1 MEWGWDPVTYR
12 YEQRRHKHSDARR
25 GACAMSDAEDRV
37 TVWASSELVERMD
50 DRVDWRYGSRSEW
63 VREAIRY
70 RMVLEDALDREGWSC
85 PRPTRARADARGHRP
100 GRRAGVCRRFGI

>member
-1 MEWGWDPVTYR
+1 
-12 YEQRRHKHSDARR
+12 
-25 GACAMSDAEDRV
+25 MSDAEDRV

-70 RMVLEDALDREGWSC
+70 RMVLEDALDREGLEL
-85 PRPTRARADARGHRP
+85 PEDQRERERMLEDIAQ
-100 GRRAGVCRRFGI
+100 AGVRAYADSE